1 MEKGKGVAKSVGNNS
16 RTSEK
21 ENNGL
26 YLRLSRMGHGS
37 CIVKP
42 ASAVMRFFTPLP
54 WKFRKNLRLFSPLAR
69 TCTGSL
75 FLQVTLALNAINRRE
90 SEEESMQTILFSL
103 PLSSPFCKLF
113 LNESITLGAPRG
125 QKKNPR
131 DWERA
136 F

>member
-54 WKFRKNLRLFSPLAR
+54 WKFRKKPATFFASRKNVHGELVFTGHAR
-69 TCTGSL
+69 
-75 FLQVTLALNAINRRE
+75 F
-90 SEEESMQTILFSL
+90 
-103 PLSSPFCKLF
+103 
-113 LNESITLGAPRG
+113 
-125 QKKNPR
+125 
-131 DWERA
+131 ERN
-136 F
+136 